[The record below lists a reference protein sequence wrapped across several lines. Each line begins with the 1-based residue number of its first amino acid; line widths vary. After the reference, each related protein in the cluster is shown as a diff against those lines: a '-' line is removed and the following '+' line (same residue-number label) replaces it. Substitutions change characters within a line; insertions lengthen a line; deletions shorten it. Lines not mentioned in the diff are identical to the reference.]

1 MNIVELKKKIDAFA
15 FGRSISL
22 TIDLGTVYVLLLKK
36 DKLYVGFTLNPERKI
51 NAHLKPS
58 LMYKNPHINTWIG
71 MNSYPAKT
79 LISKFDQVDKS
90 FENDLTQYLMI
101 TYGINNVRG
110 GKYTRREDYKQQP
123 SSMSDFCNLHTDN
136 SEV

>member
-90 FENDLTQYLMI
+90 FENDYI
-101 TYGINNVRG
+101 YGDWIWDKFLLCNSCYHCG
-110 GKYTRREDYKQQP
+110 EIFYFKTR
-123 SSMSDFCNLHTDN
+123 L
-136 SEV
+136 